1 MNDFFKFYS
10 GSLSGTIIVI
20 ILFLFIRF
28 LLRKQSNHIKIM
40 LWVILLIRLLFP
52 VSIYT
57 EYGILYSETFVE
69 KNENLSAQEMKSDN
83 SLQIFPKDE
92 NTSKPYMGK
101 KKNIN
106 ILMILWYIGLLVFA
120 VYYIIQRIAVCRR
133 TKNAKKISSQDE
145 IYEWKESMACVIGLV
160 KPKIFLP
167 FDLSPEQR
175 QIVLQHEKTHIKRK
189 DYLLMMLYY
198 IALALNWYNPLCW
211 LIYFGVNKDIEMACD
226 EQTLQNTSME
236 ERKFYARTLLRLCD
250 KGRLKYVS
258 AMRPFICERSTL
270 KMRIKN
276 IGKEYSCQKT
286 IYIVVASGLLL
297 VVLFG
302 SFLYK
307 KIGLNN
313 VDSKELARLASYK
326 STLNFDD
333 TMPKIGYVGKGQL
346 VVYDNMG
353 VYVYDLSSSD
363 LTDYV
368 DFEKNHFKGL
378 QGDDATF
385 IHVLKDGR
393 YIQLSDN
400 EKQLQYD
407 LKTKQ
412 QKNQLDKKESWNPKT
427 EPMGVETAEYYSVSD
442 VYYIGEGETCFLA
455 INKNVTP
462 NYGALLCVVS
472 NAGAEKEYSLFD

>member
-1 MNDFFKFYS
+1 
-10 GSLSGTIIVI
+10 
-20 ILFLFIRF
+20 
-28 LLRKQSNHIKIM
+28 
-40 LWVILLIRLLFP
+40 
-52 VSIYT
+52 
-57 EYGILYSETFVE
+57 
-69 KNENLSAQEMKSDN
+69 
-83 SLQIFPKDE
+83 
-92 NTSKPYMGK
+92 
-101 KKNIN
+101 
-106 ILMILWYIGLLVFA
+106 
-120 VYYIIQRIAVCRR
+120 
-133 TKNAKKISSQDE
+133 
-145 IYEWKESMACVIGLV
+145 MACVIGLV

-385 IHVLKDGR
+385 IHVSKDGR

-412 QKNQLDKKESWNPKT
+412 QKDQLDKKESWNPKT

-442 VYYIGEGETCFLA
+442 VYHIGEGEKCFLA

-472 NAGAEKEYSLFD
+472 NVGAEKEYSLFD